1 MVRCIYVYVRSKMA
15 TSKSEKK
22 RIDRFSFLDSSNGS
36 DSSASSDDEAATS
49 TNGKPKS
56 VDISFITAPEDS
68 AARYNE
74 TLPSPGDLFKTAADR
89 IPDFLRDRTKGHIE
103 WSKYLKNTTIPEE
116 EAQPSSSTHTVP
128 PPVSYDAKSAPIP
141 PTLGFKAQ
149 ETTTK
154 RKPDD
159 ETGIVSENY

>member
-1 MVRCIYVYVRSKMA
+1 MGKMA
-15 TSKSEKK
+15 TSKSKKK
-22 RIDRFSFLDSSNGS
+22 RIDRFSFVDSSNGS
-36 DSSASSDDEAATS
+36 DSSVSSDDEADPS

-74 TLPSPGDLFKTAADR
+74 TLPSPDGLFKTADK

-103 WSKYLKNTTIPEE
+103 WSKYLKNTTVPEE
-116 EAQPSSSTHTVP
+116 EAQSSSSTHSVP
-128 PPVSYDAKSAPIP
+128 PPVSYEPKSAPIL

-149 ETTTK
+149 ETTK

-159 ETGIVSENY
+159 EAGLKFYKIY

>member
-1 MVRCIYVYVRSKMA
+1 M
-15 TSKSEKK
+15 
-22 RIDRFSFLDSSNGS
+22 
-36 DSSASSDDEAATS
+36 
-49 TNGKPKS
+49 
-56 VDISFITAPEDS
+56 
-68 AARYNE
+68 
-74 TLPSPGDLFKTAADR
+74 
-89 IPDFLRDRTKGHIE
+89 RDRTKGHIE

-128 PPVSYDAKSAPIP
+128 PPVSYDAKSGPIL

-159 ETGIVSENY
+159 ETGNHNEEEEDEELTSEETDSSRNEKKMKYF